1 MNVTRNERE
10 LVERRRDQ
18 PYTEMADS
26 DHRTSH
32 LASSGVPH
40 IRDPSTE
47 RHRERDHRER
57 MQRISP
63 EKAQEAE
70 QTPRRMR
77 HDDPR
82 RADLHR
88 GNGQYPG
95 SVDAF
100 ASPLQ
105 ERHPERLMQ
114 GHSQPITKDAE
125 KFVKYSSM
133 VGVSRRGE
141 RDVYPEGECYVDPL
155 NRQHLDPNMATAA
168 ARYAAG
174 RVRRRGENMLRNDS
188 LSSDLSDCVRP
199 PTLKPQKP
207 RKGGKHSSMSSSDDE
222 MPTTP
227 EGTSWEDQEYEHEK
241 GLSFIL
247 NFPCDMLTT
256 QISLYITHDLG
267 YKLLC
272 NITQRI
278 L

>member
-18 PYTEMADS
+18 PFSEMTGS
-26 DHRTSH
+26 DHRTAH
-32 LASSGVPH
+32 LASSGAPY

-47 RHRERDHRER
+47 RHREREYRDRV
-57 MQRISP
+57 QRISP

-70 QTPRRMR
+70 QTPRRIR

-95 SVDAF
+95 VDAF
-100 ASPLQ
+100 ASPLL

-114 GHSQPITKDAE
+114 GHNQPITKDTE
-125 KFVKYSSM
+125 KFGKYASTLA
-133 VGVSRRGE
+133 GVSRRGE

-168 ARYAAG
+168 ARYAMG
-174 RVRRRGENMLRNDS
+174 RVRRRGENLLRNDS

-199 PTLKPQKP
+199 PTLKPHKP
-207 RKGGKHSSMSSSDDE
+207 RKGSKHSSMSSSDDE

-227 EGTSWEDQEYEHEK
+227 EGTSWEDQEFENEK
-241 GLSFIL
+241 GMSLIP
-247 NFPCDMLTT
+247 NFECDMLTRS
-256 QISLYITHDLG
+256 QV
-267 YKLLC
+267 
-272 NITQRI
+272 
-278 L
+278 